1 MKLQQGNQRPGTAGF
16 TLVEIAIAIAVVSF
30 ALVAIIGVLPTGM
43 QVQKEN
49 REETIITHDAKMLIE
64 AIRTGSTNL
73 HNLAGNLEWI
83 QFYTNG
89 VGGASSAP
97 FSIRWFP
104 TNSYFGLVPPNGQ
117 FAQNDPRYNHSGA
130 RDIIGHLS
138 APSYD
143 NSFWAPAYPMGS
155 LFQTNKFQ
163 TKARFLANSGN
174 QLALEADN
182 ARQLSFSYLVTS
194 EIYPQRMAGGTP
206 LVRSNNVHELRLT
219 FEWPVYGTDT
229 AANTPRI
236 GKYKRVFRA
245 TISGQH
251 LRAPDPDLVTPGNQ
265 ASNFFFHPLQF
276 GRTQP

>member
-1 MKLQQGNQRPGTAGF
+1 MTLQQGNQRPGTAGF

-104 TNSYFGLVPPNGQ
+104 TNSYFGLVPP
-117 FAQNDPRYNHSGA
+117 
-130 RDIIGHLS
+130 
-138 APSYD
+138 SYD

-219 FEWPVYGTDT
+219 FDWPVYGTDT